1 MKRNIGPALV
11 LYPTP
16 LVLVGTFVDGK
27 PNWTLVGHIGIIGHN
42 RVMVSMAAPH
52 YSNRGIRESKLLSI
66 NIVDEA
72 LLPRADRMGCVSG
85 AKEDKST
92 AFDYTMDEFGT
103 PVIDASPVSMSCKVE
118 DTYETPGFESFICS
132 INATYADESALTADG
147 KIDYRALKPVLFEM
161 PTYEYLR
168 TGGVIGKCME
178 VSRQA

>member
-1 MKRNIGPALV
+1 
-11 LYPTP
+11 
-16 LVLVGTFVDGK
+16 
-27 PNWTLVGHIGIIGHN
+27 
-42 RVMVSMAAPH
+42 
-52 YSNRGIRESKLLSI
+52 
-66 NIVDEA
+66 
-72 LLPRADRMGCVSG
+72 
-85 AKEDKST
+85 
-92 AFDYTMDEFGT
+92 
-103 PVIDASPVSMSCKVE
+103 MSCKVE